1 MCSTNSTRGKAPIIQ
16 HLPGE
21 SKKDY
26 ADFSSK
32 ILHLKGDRKDIEFMK
47 ASLSA
52 EGFDVVYDINGMAC
66 DTFLKIVQKYKR
78 KFVIVQ
84 DFHPFSM
91 TIDGDKLLWSWNN

>member
-32 ILHLKGDRKDIEFMK
+32 ILHLKGDKEDIEFMK
-47 ASLSA
+47 VSLSA
-52 EGFDVVYDINGMAC
+52 EGFDVVYDINETSSSIHGKA
-66 DTFLKIVQKYKR
+66 
-78 KFVIVQ
+78 
-84 DFHPFSM
+84 
-91 TIDGDKLLWSWNN
+91 SWGYAEIHDRLIFRIFIISL